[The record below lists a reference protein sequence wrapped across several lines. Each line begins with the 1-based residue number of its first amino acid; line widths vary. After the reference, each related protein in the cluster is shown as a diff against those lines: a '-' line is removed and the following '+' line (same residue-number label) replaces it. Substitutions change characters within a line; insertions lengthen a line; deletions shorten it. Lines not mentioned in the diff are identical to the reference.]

1 MKKGYSIGGGV
12 GNDEALSKT
21 IYKMSKCSTVENIF
35 SPKIFKLWQNTH
47 SIKFTTVSFLSVQ
60 FSDVK
65 TPFHINGM

>member
-35 SPKIFKLWQNTH
+35 PPK
-47 SIKFTTVSFLSVQ
+47 FLSCG
-60 FSDVK
+60 K
-65 TPFHINGM
+65 ILIA